1 MGTEVNKRARGRVL
15 VVDDDDVALEITR
28 ERLEAAGWEVVLQ
41 HGGLGTA
48 VTALRTKP
56 DFVLLDVN
64 MPALNGDAIARYLI
78 EGRRANAVILYSA
91 IERDELTALA
101 ASCGAIGA
109 VQKTGD
115 ARQFLVQFESCVNEA
130 RNRA

>member
-1 MGTEVNKRARGRVL
+1 MGTDTTKRGRVL
-15 VVDDDDVALEITR
+15 VVDDDDIVLEVTR
-28 ERLEAAGWEVVLQ
+28 ERLESAGWEVVLQ
-41 HGGLGTA
+41 RGGLGTA

-64 MPALNGDAIARYLI
+64 MPALTGDSIARYLT
-78 EGRRANAVILYSA
+78 EGRRTNAVILYSA
-91 IERDELTALA
+91 IERSELNALA

-115 ARQFLVQFESCVNEA
+115 AREFLVQFESCVSEA